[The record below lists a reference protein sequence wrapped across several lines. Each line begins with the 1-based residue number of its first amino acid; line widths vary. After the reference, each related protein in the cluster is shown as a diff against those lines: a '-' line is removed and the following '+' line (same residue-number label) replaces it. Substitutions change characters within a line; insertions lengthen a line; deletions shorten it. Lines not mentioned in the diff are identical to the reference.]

1 MAAEQD
7 EPDELNFVRKHAK
20 QQAEELGTSLRQ
32 AATRVFS
39 NASGSYS
46 SNVNL
51 AVENSSWQDE
61 SQLQEMYLKRKS
73 FAFNSDRPGAGGEAN
88 RDAFEAAMKTVDVT
102 FQNLDSSEI
111 SLTDVSHYFD
121 SDPTK
126 LVSGLRDDGRVPASF
141 IADTTT
147 ANAQVRTL
155 GSQVRLDARTKLLNP
170 KWYEGMLSSGYEGV
184 REIQKRLTNTMGW
197 SATASAVDNWVYD
210 EANSTFIDDDAMAKR
225 LLDANPNSFRK
236 LVATFLEANGRGYW
250 DASPEQIEKLR
261 QLYMDVEDKIE
272 GVE

>member
-1 MAAEQD
+1 M
-7 EPDELNFVRKHAK
+7 P
-20 QQAEELGTSLRQ
+20 LRE
-32 AATRVFS
+32 AATRIFS
-39 NASGSYS
+39 NSSGSYS

-73 FAFNSDRPGAGGEAN
+73 FAFNSDRPGAGGEEA
-88 RDAFEAAMKTVDVT
+88 RAIFEKSMSTVDVT

-121 SDPTK
+121 SDPTN
-126 LVSGLRDDGRVPASF
+126 LVQGLRKDGKKPSSF

-147 ANAQVRTL
+147 ANAQVRSLSET
-155 GSQVRLDARTKLLNP
+155 VRLDARTKLLNP
-170 KWYEGMLSSGYEGV
+170 KWYEGMLGSGYEGV

-197 SATASAVDNWVYD
+197 SATSGQVDQFVYNEASATFIED
-210 EANSTFIDDDAMAKR
+210 EAMSKR
-225 LLDANPNSFRK
+225 LMDLNPSSFRK

-250 DASPEQIEKLR
+250 DASEDQIERLK

-272 GVE
+272 GIE